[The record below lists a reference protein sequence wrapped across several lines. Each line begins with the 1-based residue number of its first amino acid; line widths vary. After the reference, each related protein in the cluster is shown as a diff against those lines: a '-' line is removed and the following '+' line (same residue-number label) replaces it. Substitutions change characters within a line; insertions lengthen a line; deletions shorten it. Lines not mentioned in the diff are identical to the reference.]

1 MNLHRLRIFLA
12 VAERRSFSRAA
23 EQLFISQPAVSKG
36 VRALEAELDLS
47 LIERGT
53 GSVKGVRLT
62 DSGLALADHARGI
75 FALEKAATEE
85 IRARVGLKRGRL
97 LIGASTTVAGYWLA
111 PYLKALTSLLPDID
125 VRVRMGNTDVIA
137 QALIACDIDVALVE
151 GAVTDARVESEHW
164 RNDPL
169 QVVVHPHAEFLKRDR
184 LRLRDLDEQFW
195 LVREAGS
202 GTHQVA
208 ERIMLE
214 NNIRPMRTIEIGSN
228 EGIARAVAEG
238 LGVAILPQ
246 RVVRELM
253 AIGEIRSL
261 DFPELFVLTRPLFL
275 LQLRERPVSPLV
287 RTFCQVLRTHE
298 EHA

>member
-1 MNLHRLRIFLA
+1 MNLHLLRVFLA

-23 EQLFISQPAVSKG
+23 EQLHISQPAVSKG
-36 VRALEAELDLS
+36 VQALESELDLA
-47 LIERGT
+47 LIERGI
-53 GSVKGVRLT
+53 GSGKGVRLT
-62 DSGLALADHARGI
+62 ESGVALADHARGI

-111 PYLKALTSLLPDID
+111 PYLKALMSLLPDID
-125 VRVRMGNTDVIA
+125 VRVRMGNTDVIS

-151 GAVTDARVESEHW
+151 GAVTDARVDSEHW
-164 RNDPL
+164 RDDPL
-169 QVVVHPHAEFLKRDR
+169 QVVVHPHAEFLRRNKP
-184 LRLRDLDEQFW
+184 RLRDLDAQVW

-208 ERIMLE
+208 ARIMLE

-238 LGVAILPQ
+238 LGIAILPQ
-246 RVVRELM
+246 RVVRELT

-275 LQLRERPVSPLV
+275 LQLKERPMSPLV
-287 RTFCQVLRTHE
+287 RAFCQVLRTHE
-298 EHA
+298 ERA

>member
-1 MNLHRLRIFLA
+1 MNLHLLRVFLA

-36 VRALEAELDLS
+36 VQALEAELDLA
-47 LIERGT
+47 LIERGI
-53 GSVKGVRLT
+53 GSGKGVRLT
-62 DSGLALADHARGI
+62 ESGVALADHARGI

-111 PYLKALTSLLPDID
+111 PYLKALMSLLPDID
-125 VRVRMGNTDVIA
+125 VRVRMGNTDVIT
-137 QALIACDIDVALVE
+137 QALIACDIDLALVE
-151 GAVTDARVESEHW
+151 GVVTDARVDSEHW

-169 QVVVHPHAEFLKRDR
+169 QVVVHPHAEFLQREQP
-184 LRLRDLDEQFW
+184 RLRDLDEQVW

-238 LGVAILPQ
+238 LGIAILPQ
-246 RVVRELM
+246 RVVRELT

-275 LQLRERPVSPLV
+275 LQLKERPMSPLV
-287 RTFCQVLRTHE
+287 RAFCQVLRTHE
-298 EHA
+298 ERG

>member
-1 MNLHRLRIFLA
+1 MNLHLLRIFMA

-36 VRALEAELDLS
+36 VRALETELDLG
-47 LIERGT
+47 LIDRGV
-53 GSVKGVRLT
+53 GSAKGVRLT
-62 DSGLALADHARGI
+62 DSGAALAEHARGI

-111 PYLKALTSLLPDID
+111 PYLAALMGQLPEID
-125 VRVRMGNTDVIA
+125 VRVRMGNTDVIT

-151 GAVTDARVESEHW
+151 GVVSDARVVSEHW

-169 QVVVHPHAEFLKRDR
+169 QIVVHPGAKFLQRDQP
-184 LRLRDLDEQFW
+184 RLRDLDEQVW

-208 ERIMLE
+208 ARIMQE

-228 EGIARAVAEG
+228 EGIARAVAGG

-246 RVVRELM
+246 RVVRELT
-253 AIGEIRSL
+253 ALGEIRCL
-261 DFPELFVLTRPLFL
+261 EFPELFLLTRPLFL
-275 LQLRERPVSPLV
+275 VQLKERPASPLV
-287 RTFCQVLRTHE
+287 RAFCQVLRTPSE
-298 EHA
+298 ME

>member
-1 MNLHRLRIFLA
+1 MNLHLLRIFLA

-23 EQLFISQPAVSKG
+23 DQLCISQPAVSKG
-36 VRALEAELDLS
+36 VQALESELDLA
-47 LIERGT
+47 LIERGVAGT
-53 GSVKGVRLT
+53 KGVRLT
-62 DSGLALADHARGI
+62 EGGTALAEHARGI

-85 IRARVGLKRGRL
+85 VRARVGLKRGRL

-111 PYLKALTSLLPDID
+111 PYLKALMSLLPDID

-151 GAVTDARVESEHW
+151 GPVTDSRVDSEHW

-169 QVVVHPHAEFLKRDR
+169 QVVVHPHAEFLKRGKP
-184 LRLRDLDEQFW
+184 RLRDLDEQVW

-214 NNIRPMRTIEIGSN
+214 NNIRPARTVEIGSN

-246 RVVRELM
+246 RVVRELT

-261 DFPELFVLTRPLFL
+261 DFPELFLLTRPLFL
-275 LQLRERPVSPLV
+275 IQLKERPMSPLV
-287 RTFCQVLRTHE
+287 RAFCQVLRTQAE
-298 EHA
+298 AA

>member
-1 MNLHRLRIFLA
+1 MNLHLLRIFLA

-36 VRALEAELDLS
+36 VQALEAELDLA
-47 LIERGT
+47 LIERGI
-53 GSVKGVRLT
+53 GSGKGVRLT
-62 DSGLALADHARGI
+62 ESGVALADHARGI

-111 PYLKALTSLLPDID
+111 PYLKALMSLLPDID
-125 VRVRMGNTDVIA
+125 VRVRMGNTDVIT
-137 QALIACDIDVALVE
+137 QALIACDIDLALVE
-151 GAVTDARVESEHW
+151 GVVTDARVDSEHW

-169 QVVVHPHAEFLKRDR
+169 QVVVHPHAEFLQREQP
-184 LRLRDLDEQFW
+184 RLRDLDEQVW

-238 LGVAILPQ
+238 LGIAILPQ
-246 RVVRELM
+246 RVVRELT

-275 LQLRERPVSPLV
+275 LQLKERPMSPLV
-287 RTFCQVLRTHE
+287 RAFCQVLRTHE
-298 EHA
+298 ERG

>member
-1 MNLHRLRIFLA
+1 MNLHLLRIFLA

-47 LIERGT
+47 LIERGI

-62 DSGLALADHARGI
+62 ESGVALADHARGI
-75 FALEKAATEE
+75 FALERAATEE

-111 PYLKALTSLLPDID
+111 PYLKALMSLLPDID

-151 GAVTDARVESEHW
+151 GVVSDARVDSEHW
-164 RNDPL
+164 RDDPL
-169 QVVVHPHAEFLKRDR
+169 QVVVHPQAEFLQRDR
-184 LRLRDLDEQFW
+184 PRLRDLNEQVW

-238 LGVAILPQ
+238 LGIAIVPQ
-246 RVVRELM
+246 RVVRELT

-261 DFPELFVLTRPLFL
+261 EFPELFVLTRPLFL
-275 LQLRERPVSPLV
+275 LQLKERPMSPLV
-287 RTFCQVLRTHE
+287 RAFCQVLRTHE
-298 EHA
+298 ERA

>member
-1 MNLHRLRIFLA
+1 
-12 VAERRSFSRAA
+12 
-23 EQLFISQPAVSKG
+23 VS
-36 VRALEAELDLS
+36 
-47 LIERGT
+47 
-53 GSVKGVRLT
+53 
-62 DSGLALADHARGI
+62 LADHARGI

-97 LIGASTTVAGYWLA
+97 VIGASTTVAGYWLA
-111 PYLKALTSLLPDID
+111 PYLKALTSVLPDID

-151 GAVTDARVESEHW
+151 GAVTDARVDSEHW

-169 QVVVHPHAEFLKRDR
+169 QVVAHPRVEFLQRSKP
-184 LRLRDLDEQFW
+184 RLRDLDEQVW

-202 GTHQVA
+202 GTQQVA

-214 NNIRPMRTIEIGSN
+214 NNIRPMRTLEIGSN

-246 RVVRELM
+246 RVVRELI

-261 DFPELFVLTRPLFL
+261 EFPELFLLTRPLFL
-275 LQLRERPVSPLV
+275 LQLKQRPTSPLV
-287 RTFCQVLRTHE
+287 RAFCQVLRTNDE
-298 EHA
+298 QI